1 VYSRALTTSDPGT
14 LFQESNRRIYAIKRR
29 MFVSLGFFLLDA
41 RSMSLR
47 YAIGG
52 QPLPILIRSGDG
64 GPRLLEPPENRL
76 PLGAFREVAYDT
88 MEIFLRKGDL
98 LFFYTDGL
106 TEAMDESMNPYG
118 EERLMAS
125 MEARKGAVALE
136 ELAQGILSDIRD
148 HVLGAEQYD
157 DMTFLFLRVD

>member
-1 VYSRALTTSDPGT
+1 LTTSDPGL
-14 LFQESNRRIYAIKRR
+14 LFQESNRRIYSIKRR
-29 MFVSLGFFLLDA
+29 MFVSLGFFLLDP

-64 GPRLLEPPENRL
+64 GPRLIEAPENRL

-88 MEIFLRKGDL
+88 VELFLKKGDL

-106 TEAMDESMNPYG
+106 TEAMDSSMNPYG

-125 MEARKGAVALE
+125 MEARKGDGLE
-136 ELAQGILSDIRD
+136 ELAQGVLSDIRD
-148 HVLGAEQYD
+148 HVSGAEQYD